1 MYAKSFVLYKVID
14 YLYDKVATEAI
25 AEWIDH
31 LEPVYVTDRQFVLYV
46 SDDAFRNAFSQQ
58 YTSLIN
64 EALSNCFSDL
74 MRLELWDDDQMEAYR
89 ETQRSLGPFNPD
101 YTFDRFVKNETNKEA
116 FESAYLFSKD
126 RTGVDLLCIQGPRNS
141 GKTHLVTA
149 VAHQEYQRSQRN
161 EIILTN
167 SDNFTGELIQAL
179 RRGETNI
186 PDRFLN
192 AHLLIIEDV
201 QFLSNKPT
209 VLDELVYLL
218 RNRLAEGKKSCI
230 TSDRD
235 VSGLSPKLSEL
246 TNFGYT
252 VTIQE

>member
-14 YLYDKVATEAI
+14 YLYDKVATGTI

-31 LEPVYVTDRQFVLYV
+31 LEPVCVTDRQFVLYV
-46 SDDAFRNAFSQQ
+46 SDDAFRNAFSHR

-64 EALSNCFSDL
+64 EALSICFSEL
-74 MRLELWDDDQMEAYR
+74 MRLELWDDDQMEDYR
-89 ETQRSLGPFNPD
+89 EIQRSLGPFNPD
-101 YTFDRFVKNETNKEA
+101 YTFDRFVKTETNKDA
-116 FESAYLFSKD
+116 FEYAYLFSLDKL
-126 RTGVDLLCIQGPRNS
+126 GKDLLCIQGPRNS

-218 RNRLAEGKKSCI
+218 RKRLAEGKKSCI

-235 VSGLSPKLSEL
+235 VSELSPKLSEL